1 MVTEQV
7 NSLRQEREAAVI
19 GGLLLGGL
27 TPNAQ
32 DVLATLDPEVFTI
45 PLYKRAFEIIRAQ
58 ARNRNLIDALIV
70 GDEIGSENF
79 IPLMQTARSCP
90 SAANLKGYA
99 TLLQEEYQRR
109 QMLELMEDIRYKLE
123 TGTLEVVRE
132 TMKYFDS
139 RYSKLKTTKDKIIP
153 VLLRD
158 AVQEYTEVLSKRMEC
173 GVNSDNIKTGI
184 EPLDEMLG
192 GINATD
198 LVLIAGRPGSGKSA
212 LALAIARAAA
222 ERPYPGGEGQR
233 VGVLL
238 FTLEMSLDQMTERA
252 IAGAGNLSTD
262 CLRNPVKLD
271 DEGWAHVAQGMSA
284 LADLDVWIVDASQLT
299 VEEIRATVERMK
311 QDHPNLGMVM
321 IDYIGLMKLAKAE
334 RHDLAVGQL
343 SWSLKMMAKELR
355 VPVAA
360 LAQLSRRV
368 EERPNKRP
376 NNSDLRD
383 SGNLEQDADR
393 IIMVYRDGYYNE
405 QSIAREYM
413 EIIVSKN
420 RHGKT
425 GTVYQRFDDNGNIIP
440 CDQARAASACIQSM
454 QQRPAASRFSPR
466 NNQNNASF

>member
-1 MVTEQV
+1 MVTEEV
-7 NSLRQEREAAVI
+7 ASLRQEREASVI

-58 ARNRNLIDALIV
+58 ARNRNLIDALLV
-70 GDEIGSENF
+70 GDEIGNDNF

-99 TLLQEEYQRR
+99 ELLQEEHQRR
-109 QMLELMEDIRYKLE
+109 KMLDLIDEIHYKLE

-132 TMKYFDS
+132 TMKDFDT
-139 RYSKLKTTKDKIIP
+139 RYSKLKITKDQINP

-158 AVQEYTEVLSKRMEC
+158 AVQEYTEVLSRRMEC

-184 EPLDEMLG
+184 EPLDDMLG
-192 GINATD
+192 GINCTD
-198 LVLIAGRPGSGKSA
+198 LVLIAGRPGSGKSQ
-212 LALAIARAAA
+212 LALTVARTAAT
-222 ERPYPGGEGQR
+222 RPYPGGEGQR
-233 VGVLL
+233 VGVLM
-238 FTLEMSLDQMTERA
+238 FTLEMSLDQVTERA

-262 CLRNPVKLD
+262 VLRNPVKLD

-284 LADLDVWIVDASQLT
+284 LADLEVWVVDASALT
-299 VEEIRATVERMK
+299 VEEIRATTERMK
-311 QDHPNLGMVM
+311 QEHPNLGLVM
-321 IDYIGLMKLAKAE
+321 IDYIGLMQLAKAE

-368 EERPNKRP
+368 EDRPNKRP

-405 QSIAREYM
+405 QSVAREYM
-413 EIIVSKN
+413 EVIVTKN

-425 GTVYQRFDDNGNIIP
+425 GTVYQRFDDNGNILP
-440 CDQARAASACIQSM
+440 CDQAKAAAMCIQSM
-454 QQRPAASRFSPR
+454 ARTSNSRFSPR
-466 NNQNNASF
+466 NNRENASF